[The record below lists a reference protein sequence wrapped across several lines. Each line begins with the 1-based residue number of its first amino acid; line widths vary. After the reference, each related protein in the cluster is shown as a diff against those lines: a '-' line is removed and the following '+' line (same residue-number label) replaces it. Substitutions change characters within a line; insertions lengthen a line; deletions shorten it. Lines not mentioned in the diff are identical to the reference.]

1 MNSLLTGPD
10 ANTRSQEKNR
20 ILSSVPRSREI
31 AGMMLAL
38 TAAVAFALT
47 STSARIAY
55 DNGSNPLTVAA
66 VRFLLP
72 MTVLAV
78 WLLLRGVPLKLP
90 LWQRWAA
97 VALGVVTAVYSWALL
112 TAIV

>member
-1 MNSLLTGPD
+1 
-10 ANTRSQEKNR
+10 
-20 ILSSVPRSREI
+20 
-31 AGMMLAL
+31 MMLAL

-112 TAIV
+112 TAIAVIPVALVFWH